1 MLLDGLLLDRHA
13 FGVLLATLLRPPHAL
28 HSTVGFLG
36 LQQHASSSC
45 VISKR
50 SSLTHSR
57 LLTRWHQRGYSHE
70 HAAEKPVG
78 LEVTAQGEA
87 NTTRLSTVESL
98 SELSLISGWI
108 ALADSS
114 IR

>member
-1 MLLDGLLLDRHA
+1 MDTRSGCSSLHVTAAIHA
-13 FGVLLATLLRPPHAL
+13 
-28 HSTVGFLG
+28 HSTAGFLG
-36 LQQHASSSC
+36 LQQQESSSC

-78 LEVTAQGEA
+78 LCVTDKDKT
-87 NTTRLSTVESL
+87 NTTRLSKEESL
-98 SELSLISGWI
+98 SESSLISGWI
-108 ALADSS
+108 ALVDWSN
-114 IR
+114 R